1 MTALLSIGEFATV
14 THLSVKTLRRYHE
27 DGLLEPDQVDP
38 HSGYRYYSTDQ
49 VPTAQVIRRFRDL
62 DMPVR
67 EIARLLAA
75 DVDERATLITDHLAR
90 LQQRLAATTEAVGA
104 LQRLLTAE
112 PRPLPVEH
120 RREPAR
126 RVTAV
131 VGQVELDGVLD
142 WYSAAMTEIEA
153 AVAAAGARP
162 TGPPGGHYDNALF
175 TDGAG
180 HATVFVPTDRDV
192 RAGRV
197 HPIDLAGPRARAHGA
212 PRPARRHRRHLRRAR
227 RPPRRARP
235 ARRRPRAR
243 DLPGGAPR
251 HRRPRRVAHR
261 DRVAGVHDR
270 ARVGTSAKTSATQ
283 SATKVL
289 TCGRW
294 SSPMCS
300 VAPSSGVNTR
310 SSRRG
315 LFTACS

>member
-1 MTALLSIGEFATV
+1 VTALLSIGEFATV

-120 RREPAR
+120 RREPAS

-131 VGQVELDGVLD
+131 VGHVGLDGVLD
-142 WYSAAMTEIEA
+142 WYSAAMAEIGA
-153 AVAAAGARP
+153 AVDAAGARP

-180 HATVFVPTDRDV
+180 RVTVFVPTDRDV

-197 HPIDLAGPRARAHGA
+197 HPIDLPARELALTVHPGPHDDIDVTYGALGAHLAEHALLVDGPVHETYLVGPRDTADPDAWRTEIGWPVFTTA
-212 PRPARRHRRHLRRAR
+212 PA
-227 RPPRRARP
+227 
-235 ARRRPRAR
+235 
-243 DLPGGAPR
+243 
-251 HRRPRRVAHR
+251 
-261 DRVAGVHDR
+261 
-270 ARVGTSAKTSATQ
+270 
-283 SATKVL
+283 
-289 TCGRW
+289 
-294 SSPMCS
+294 
-300 VAPSSGVNTR
+300 
-310 SSRRG
+310 
-315 LFTACS
+315 

>member
-90 LQQRLAATTEAVGA
+90 LEQRLAATTEAVGA

-131 VGQVELDGVLD
+131 VGHVGLDGVLD
-142 WYSAAMTEIEA
+142 WYSAAMAEIEA
-153 AVAAAGARP
+153 AVDAAGARP

-197 HPIDLAGPRARAHGA
+197 HPVDLPARELALTVHPGPHDDIDVTYGALGAHLAEHALLVDGPVHETYLVGPRDTADPAAWRTEIGWPVFTTA
-212 PRPARRHRRHLRRAR
+212 PA
-227 RPPRRARP
+227 
-235 ARRRPRAR
+235 
-243 DLPGGAPR
+243 
-251 HRRPRRVAHR
+251 
-261 DRVAGVHDR
+261 
-270 ARVGTSAKTSATQ
+270 
-283 SATKVL
+283 
-289 TCGRW
+289 
-294 SSPMCS
+294 
-300 VAPSSGVNTR
+300 
-310 SSRRG
+310 
-315 LFTACS
+315 